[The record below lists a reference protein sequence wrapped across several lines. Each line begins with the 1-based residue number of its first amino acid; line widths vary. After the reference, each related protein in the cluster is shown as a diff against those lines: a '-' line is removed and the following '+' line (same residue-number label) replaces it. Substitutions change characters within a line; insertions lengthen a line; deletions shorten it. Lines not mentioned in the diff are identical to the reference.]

1 MAKYI
6 IDMGHTLK
14 GVGTGAVGILAETD
28 VNRVVGNKVVNYLKS
43 QGHTVVN
50 ATVDVSSN
58 DLYDRVQ
65 IANKN
70 GGDFFLSIHCNSYG
84 NPSANGT
91 ETFIYNGNY
100 GGKEANRAK
109 AKAINDELVKALGT
123 HNRGVKE
130 ANYYVLK
137 NTTMPAA
144 LVELFFI
151 TNQADCNKYDA
162 DKIARA
168 IVKGLTGK
176 AVETSSN
183 NASNTTQ
190 NTSNY
195 TTGLYKVNT
204 DVLNIRS
211 GAGTNY
217 KVVGTVKNG
226 EVYTITEVIKA
237 DGYNWGKLKSGAGF
251 IALEYCIKR

>member
-6 IDMGHTLK
+6 VDMGHTLK
-14 GVGTGAVGILAETD
+14 NLGTGAVGILKETD
-28 VNRVVGNKVVNYLKS
+28 VNRAVGNKVINYLKS

-70 GGDFFLSIHCNSYG
+70 GGDFFLSIHCNSYS
-84 NPSANGT
+84 NATANGT
-91 ETFIYNGNY
+91 ETYVYSTASTSTRNI
-100 GGKEANRAK
+100 
-109 AKAINDELVKALGT
+109 AKAINDEIVKALGT
-123 HNRGVKE
+123 TNRGVKE
-130 ANYYVLK
+130 ASFYVIK
-137 NTTMPAA
+137 NTKMPAC

-151 TNQADCNKYDA
+151 TNTGDCQKYDA
-162 DKIARA
+162 DKIAKA

-183 NASNTTQ
+183 NASNTPQ
-190 NTSNY
+190 NASNY

-211 GAGTNY
+211 GAGLNFKT
-217 KVVGTVKNG
+217 VGTVKKN
-226 EVYTITEVIKA
+226 EVYTITEIKKA
-237 DGYNWGKLKSGAGF
+237 DGYSWGKLKSGAGF